1 MDKKR
6 RSAVKQNVSLCYK
19 LQFYNY
25 YRRIIMPYSAHTRN
39 ISQSANTEIIIL
51 AVFQDIS
58 ILSQIDGQCINI
70 SAIYSSTRTKHLL
83 ISPSI
88 QRQLLPT
95 HISEKANN

>member
-70 SAIYSSTRTKHLL
+70 SAIYSRGRRS
-83 ISPSI
+83 
-88 QRQLLPT
+88 
-95 HISEKANN
+95 A